1 MFILGEL
8 FHSLAILVNGL
19 CQILYWMLMGRI
31 IVSWL
36 PIDPY
41 HSIVQFLV
49 QATEPILAPFR
60 RLPLQIGMLDMTP
73 LLAFI
78 SLFFINRVVVRILV
92 GLAYRFGAGQ

>member
-8 FHSLAILVNGL
+8 FNALALLVNGVS
-19 CQILYWMLMGRI
+19 QILYWLLFARM

-41 HSIVQFLV
+41 HSIVQFLF
-49 QATEPILAPFR
+49 QATEPLLAPLR
-60 RLPLQIGMLDMTP
+60 RLPLQVGALDLTP

-78 SLFFINRVVVRILV
+78 GLFFVRNVLV
-92 GLAYRFGAGQ
+92 GILLRLAARCGTGV